1 MKAVILAGGQ
11 GSRLRPLTE
20 NIPKPMVAI
29 LGRPIME
36 HIVLHLRRHGF
47 TELLATLHYR
57 PRLIRD
63 HFGDGS
69 EFDVNLTYTIERKPL
84 GTAGS
89 VKLGGGRLDE
99 TFLVIAGD
107 ALTDFDL
114 AAFWRFH
121 RERGSKV
128 TLYLK
133 RVPDPSEFGM
143 VITDEDSRVLRFLEK
158 PGLSEVFSDTV
169 NTGIYLIEP
178 DVLNEIPDGV
188 PYDFASDLFPKLIE
202 RGVVLQAYVGDGYW
216 CDIGT
221 LDQLRQAHWDLLDGK
236 VHLPLG
242 GNRVQDQVWVGEGGR
257 IAKDATLLAPCWI
270 GDNVHIRTGAKIGA
284 YTVIAADADIDVHA
298 SLSRTIVMNGAFV
311 GESADLR
318 NCIVGDGTIL
328 EAGCEV
334 GDGAVV
340 GQNCHLGRNV
350 VVASGVLVWP
360 EKSVDSNTTIRENLI
375 WESLRRPS
383 IFGSRGIS
391 GLANLHITPEYATV
405 LGKAFGHWVQ
415 RGNRVVVARDGHPFS
430 RLLKRALICGLLAV
444 GVDVDDLEEI
454 SLPETRFITCFGRR
468 VGGGVHIRISDEHP
482 RVAVIELFDAEG
494 LPLTRGVRRKIET
507 VFYRAEFPRLSIE
520 SVGSLAYPGRVDD
533 RYLDHLSAHI
543 DREALKPWMGRVL
556 HCCGEDNLSRI
567 LASILKSQGL
577 PQFQA
582 EYGESGLPVVPYGR
596 LAEIAKLNHQI
607 VLVIEGSGEKLSLVD
622 EVGNVLDARRTL
634 ELLAAAF
641 TLGAPPSE
649 PLFLL
654 PDHPVFLKEMAESN
668 GRRVIVTPKEV
679 AAQIQAVVQGAKTR
693 EVWIHFVHFYLGY
706 GAVAAALRLLEFLG
720 RRQMAL
726 HDFERAV
733 PLSHRGSLVVPCP
746 WDHMGRVM
754 RELAQM
760 PEARSDSV
768 PEGVR
773 LEIGDDS
780 IYVLPSADAPQ
791 LEITLEAATA
801 SGLAKLEQEEV
812 NHRIRRLIE

>member
-11 GSRLRPLTE
+11 GTRLRPVTE

-29 LGRPIME
+29 LGRPILE
-36 HIVLHLRRHGF
+36 HIVFYLKRHGF
-47 TELLATLHYR
+47 TDLLATLHYR

-89 VKLGGGRLDE
+89 VKLGADFLDE

-114 AAFWRFH
+114 GAFWRFH
-121 RERGSKV
+121 KEKGAKV
-128 TLYLK
+128 SLFLK
-133 RVPDPSEFGM
+133 RVPDPGEFGI
-143 VITDEDSRVLRFLEK
+143 VITDEDSRVQRFLEK
-158 PGLSEVFSDTV
+158 PGPSEVFSDTV

-178 DVLNEIPDGV
+178 DILADIPEGV
-188 PYDFASDLFPKLIE
+188 PYDFASDLFPQLIE
-202 RGVVLQAYVGDGYW
+202 RGVMIQAYVADGYW

-221 LDQLRQAHWDLLDGK
+221 LDQLKQAHWDLLDGK
-236 VHLPLG
+236 VRLPMG
-242 GNRVQDQVWVGEGGR
+242 GNRVQEQVWVGEGGR
-257 IAKDATLLAPCWI
+257 IAEDAAVLAPCWI
-270 GDNVHIRTGAKIGA
+270 GDNVHVRAGAKIGA
-284 YTVIAADADIDVHA
+284 YSVIAADADVDVHA
-298 SLSRTIVMNGAFV
+298 SLNRAIVMNGAFV
-311 GESADLR
+311 GEASDLR
-318 NCIVGDGTIL
+318 NCIVGDSTIL
-328 EAGCEV
+328 EAGCEI
-334 GDGAVV
+334 GEGAVI
-340 GQNCHLGRNV
+340 GQHCHFGRNV
-350 VVASGVLVWP
+350 IVAPGVLVWP
-360 EKSVDSNTTIRENLI
+360 DKTVDSNTTLRENLV

-405 LGKAFGHWVQ
+405 LGKAFGHWIQ

-430 RLLKRALICGLLAV
+430 RLIKRAMICGLLAV
-444 GVDVDDLEEI
+444 GVDVDDLEET
-454 SLPETRFITCFGRR
+454 SPPETRFITCFGRH
-468 VGGGVHIRISDEHP
+468 VGGGVHIRISEEHP
-482 RVAVIELFDAEG
+482 RVSVIELFDTDG
-494 LPLTRGVRRKIET
+494 LPLTRSVRRKIEA

-520 SVGSLAYPGRVDD
+520 SVGSLTYPGRVDD
-533 RYLDHLSAHI
+533 RYLDHLSEHI
-543 DREALKPWMGRVL
+543 DREALKPWIGRVL
-556 HCCGEDNLSRI
+556 HCCSEDNLSRI
-567 LASILKSQGL
+567 LAVTLKSQGL
-577 PQFQA
+577 PQFQT
-582 EYGESGLPVVPYGR
+582 EGRESGLPAVPYAR

-607 VLVIEGSGEKLSLVD
+607 VLIVERSGERLSVVD
-622 EVGNVLDARRTL
+622 EIGNVHDARRTL

-641 TLGAPPSE
+641 ILGAPPSE
-649 PLFLL
+649 SVFLP
-654 PDHPVFLKEMAESN
+654 PDHPVFLKRLAESS
-668 GRRVIVTPKEV
+668 GRRVVVTAKEA
-679 AAQIQAVVQGAKTR
+679 AAQIQAVVHGTETR
-693 EVWIHFVHFYLGY
+693 DIWVHFVHFYLGY
-706 GAVAAALRLLEFLG
+706 GAITAALRLLEFLG
-720 RRQMAL
+720 RREMAL
-726 HDFERAV
+726 HEFERAV
-733 PLSHRGSLVVPCP
+733 PISHRGNLVVPCP

-760 PEARSDSV
+760 PEVHPESV

-773 LEIGDDS
+773 LEIDGDL